1 MRAKVASAERRN
13 SAPSH
18 GCCSSYHRRAPCM
31 SSSASGRRTRR
42 RVTPQPRGVRAL
54 LPKDERWWDL
64 RGGRHDGGPV
74 HDGATREQAPT
85 LHLRRCCPTG
95 LRPARF
101 APPRERQEFASC
113 CVCHRKSL
121 ANSHLFAKSP
131 YDDGDPDPIRGRAKL
146 AERLPLRGPQTRD
159 FQIRRLGGQSKFMSA
174 SYRNSNL
181 QTKCSQP
188 AKCVTSC
195 MNFGALVD
203 GVGTPAL
210 E

>member
-1 MRAKVASAERRN
+1 MSLLSPEASAHLFPRTNGGGIFVVGGTTAGQFTTVRLGN
-13 SAPSH
+13 R
-18 GCCSSYHRRAPCM
+18 HRLCICGDA
-31 SSSASGRRTRR
+31 
-42 RVTPQPRGVRAL
+42 VPQVFDQL
-54 LPKDERWWDL
+54 DSL
-64 RGGRHDGGPV
+64 RQG
-74 HDGATREQAPT
+74 
-85 LHLRRCCPTG
+85 
-95 LRPARF
+95 
-101 APPRERQEFASC
+101 ERQEFASC